1 MEFRRVLFRSTA
13 LACLPIVGA
22 NDRRGGVGLVEVG
35 QEIDRVVDP
44 VNADNP
50 VRRADVAREAGLDR
64 LLGHAVAEIIIE
76 RPERAAGGA
85 IHGALA
91 TLIAKDRREGD
102 IIRKRLLV
110 IERPAGHRSEE
121 HTYELQSIMRT
132 SYAVFC
138 LKKKQ
143 IHTPNKTTRHIE

>member
-1 MEFRRVLFRSTA
+1 MFFFFAISVLLFCFFFLRIRRPPRSTRTDTLFPYTTLFRS
-13 LACLPIVGA
+13 
-22 NDRRGGVGLVEVG
+22 LVEVG

-110 IERPAGHRSEE
+110 IERPAGHPDVARGIEGRIERKSN
-121 HTYELQSIMRT
+121 RT
-132 SYAVFC
+132 NSSHKCA
-138 LKKKQ
+138 
-143 IHTPNKTTRHIE
+143 